1 MRATETAKNRAASQS
16 PRTATYPD
24 YPGTPIALE
33 EEVLGRW
40 RAENLFRRTLEATEG
55 AEEFV
60 FYEGPPTAN
69 GRPGIHHV
77 ISRAIKDAVCRH
89 RAMQGFHVTRIA
101 GWDTHGLPVE
111 IEAEKKLGISG
122 KRQIEE
128 IGVARFNEVCRE
140 SVFTYKED
148 WERLSERI
156 GYWLDYSRPY
166 VTFTPAY
173 IESVWALLANFSRQG
188 LIYRGHKSV
197 PYCPRCGTAL
207 SSHEVAQGYE
217 DVSDP
222 SLTFAAPWLE
232 DDGSH
237 DAQHRAFLVWTTTPW
252 TLPANAAI
260 AVNPELAYVDVEVA
274 GRRYVVAEAR
284 VEAIFG
290 REQGKGGGKGQGKGG
305 EGEGEGEGAA
315 GPAYIVRGRFSG
327 AELVGRRYQRPFDL
341 VQVTHP
347 GKHAWRVVP
356 GDFVSAEDGTG
367 MVHMAPAFG
376 SDDFSA
382 GQKFGLPLMRP
393 VDDAGR
399 FAESLPLVGGM
410 FVKDADPVVV
420 DDLRARGLLFN
431 IGKVVHSYPHC
442 WRCSSPLLYMARDS
456 WYIRT
461 TQVREQMLANNASV
475 QWHPPEVGSGR
486 MGEWL
491 AGNVDWAIS
500 RERYWGTPLPIWVCE
515 RDATHWETIGSF
527 AELESRHGALPEPLD
542 PHKPYIDELTWPCP
556 VCGGMMHRTPE
567 VVDVWFDSGSMP
579 YAQWHWPF
587 ENEAQFERH
596 FPADFICE
604 GVDQTRGWFY
614 SLLAI
619 ATMLGRG
626 PAYRHVVVND
636 LVLDADGQKMSK
648 SKGNVVDPWAAIAE
662 HGADAI
668 RWYYL
673 TVSQPWV
680 PKRFD
685 AQAMSESARRTFDT
699 LANTYKFFRLYASLE
714 GWSPSDEDPDVA
726 DRPLLDRWVLSR
738 VASLSASVDADFEA
752 YELTRAA
759 RAVGEFVVDELSNWY
774 VRRSRDRFWGSADAA
789 DTRAA
794 FRTLHDVLATTARL
808 LAPIVP
814 FHADWLHRALE
825 DGASVHLAGFPAGEE
840 FPRDAELEQGMDAVR
855 VVARLGRAA
864 REQAKIR
871 VRQPLGV
878 LHAVV
883 PGGLRLGGDL
893 LEVARDELNVKRI
906 HFLEDAGE
914 LVTFSAKPNF
924 PVLGKRFGRH
934 TQQAA
939 AAIRALSNEALAAF
953 RAGGSLE
960 VEVDGAA
967 HALDRDML
975 EVQQTARG
983 AFLVESDAGATVALD
998 PTIDEPL
1005 RLEGLARELV
1015 SRIQRMR
1022 KDAGFEVA
1030 DRIRLAV
1037 DGDATVVEAT
1047 AAHRDWIAGEVLA
1060 TSIETGAWTEGAWT
1074 AVQALDLDGSG
1085 ARVGISKAGAA
1096 SK

>member
-1 MRATETAKNRAASQS
+1 MKFKQA
-16 PRTATYPD
+16 YPD
-24 YPGTPIALE
+24 YPASALALE
-33 EEVLGRW
+33 EDVLARW
-40 RAENLFRRTLEATEG
+40 KTEDLFRATLAATDG

-60 FYEGPPTAN
+60 FFEGPPTAN

-89 RAMQGFHVTRIA
+89 RAMQGYHVTRIA

-173 IESVWALLANFSRQG
+173 IESVWSLLATFHRKG

-217 DVSDP
+217 DVADP
-222 SLTFAAPWLE
+222 SLTFVAPWLD
-232 DDGSH
+232 DDGSA
-237 DAQHRAFLVWTTTPW
+237 DRKGRSFLVWTTTPW
-252 TLPANAAI
+252 TLPSNAAI
-260 AVNPELAYVDVEVA
+260 AVHPELEYVDVEVD
-274 GRRYVVAEAR
+274 GKRFVVAESRA
-284 VEAIFG
+284 AALFG
-290 REQGKGGGKGQGKGG
+290 AEKDDDGNTRWKVKH
-305 EGEGEGEGAA
+305 
-315 GPAYIVRGRFSG
+315 RHTG
-327 AELVGRRYQRPFDL
+327 AELVGQRYQRPLD
-341 VQVTHP
+341 VVDVKEP
-347 GKHAWRVVP
+347 GEHAWRVIP

-367 MVHMAPAFG
+367 MVHIAPAFG
-376 SDDFSA
+376 SDDFAA

-399 FAESLPLVGGM
+399 FLEGLALVGGM

-420 DDLRARGLLFN
+420 DDLKQRGLLFS
-431 IGKVVHSYPHC
+431 IAKVTHSYPHC
-442 WRCSSPLLYMARDS
+442 WRCSSPLIYMARDS
-456 WYIRT
+456 WYLRT
-461 TQVREQMLANNASV
+461 TSVRDQLLANNAQV
-475 QWHPPEVGSGR
+475 QWHPPEMGSGR

-491 AGNVDWAIS
+491 EGNVDWAIS

-515 RDATHWETIGSF
+515 RDASHWQVVGSF
-527 AELESRHGALPEPLD
+527 ADLEKKHGALPEPLD
-542 PHKPYIDELTWPCP
+542 PHKPYIDELTWACED
-556 VCGGMMHRTPE
+556 CGGTMRRTPE

-587 ENEAQFERH
+587 ENDEQFERH

-619 ATMLGRG
+619 STMLGRG

-636 LVLDADGQKMSK
+636 LVLDADGLKMSK
-648 SKGNVVDPWAAIAE
+648 SRGNVVDPWKAIAE

-668 RWYYL
+668 RWYFL

-714 GWSPSDEDPDVA
+714 GWSPSDDDPAVA
-726 DRPLLDRWVLSR
+726 SRPLLDRWVLSR
-738 VASLSASVDADFEA
+738 VASLAAQVNADMEA

-759 RAVGEFVVDELSNWY
+759 RAIGEFVVDELSNWY
-774 VRRSRDRFWGSADAA
+774 VRRSRDRFWGSADSA

-794 FRTLHDVLATTARL
+794 FATLHDVLVTVARL
-808 LAPIVP
+808 IAPVTP

-825 DGASVHLAGFPAGEE
+825 DGASVHLAGYPTGEE
-840 FPRDAELEQGMDAVR
+840 FPRDEELEIGMGAVR
-855 VVARLGRAA
+855 VLARLGRAA

-871 VRQPLGV
+871 VRQPLRV

-883 PGGLRLGGDL
+883 PGGLRLSEEL
-893 LEVARDELNVKRI
+893 LDVARDELNVKRV
-906 HFLEDAGE
+906 HFLGDASE
-914 LVTFSAKPNF
+914 LVTFSAKPVF
-924 PVLGKRFGRH
+924 PRLGPTFGRN

-939 AAIRALSNEALAAF
+939 AAIKTLGHDALAAF
-953 RAGGSLE
+953 RAGEPLT
-960 VEVDGAA
+960 VEVAGEFHSVTA
-967 HALDRDML
+967 DMIEIL
-975 EVQQTARG
+975 QTAKG
-983 AFLVESDAGATVALD
+983 EFVVESDGGATVALD
-998 PTIDEPL
+998 PAIDEEL

-1030 DRIRLAV
+1030 DRIRVAIG
-1037 DGDATVVEAT
+1037 GDPSVLEAA

-1060 TSIETGAWTEGAWT
+1060 TSIEWGEWTGDGYSV
-1074 AVQALDLDGSG
+1074 VQAVDLDGNG
-1085 ARVGISKAGAA
+1085 ARVAISRG
-1096 SK
+1096 